1 MEWID
6 LLREAAP
13 VLLQGAGY
21 TLVFALASMVGGLA
35 IGVPVALMRIAL
47 LKTLRWPA
55 TLYVSLIPR

>member
-1 MEWID
+1 VD
-6 LLREAAP
+6 RLAARSGARP
-13 VLLQGAGY
+13 AGGAGY